1 MTAGVGRGLLPEAQP
16 PPLLNKPT
24 QRFTLAGHFLHQQP
38 LTALIRRIACDVI
51 TQLAPA
57 LAWPGRY
64 PYLLARRYRPH
75 GHNGEPGHL
84 LPDDANRTEPEDMH
98 WSAELWLPGTGRLS
112 AEQEPLC
119 GNTLILAGAATSSCH
134 PGRRRSLAEAWQA
147 TAGHHLCQL
156 AISGSGTA
164 FAVSPV
170 SKLRQLLTSVVPA
183 CLAGTDQ
190 AGRHALRLRHDCVA

>member
-1 MTAGVGRGLLPEAQP
+1 
-16 PPLLNKPT
+16 
-24 QRFTLAGHFLHQQP
+24 
-38 LTALIRRIACDVI
+38 
-51 TQLAPA
+51 
-57 LAWPGRY
+57 
-64 PYLLARRYRPH
+64 
-75 GHNGEPGHL
+75 
-84 LPDDANRTEPEDMH
+84 MH

-164 FAVSPV
+164 VIALAVSPV
-170 SKLRQLLTSVVPA
+170 SKLRQLPASVVPA
-183 CLAGTDQ
+183 RPAGAD
-190 AGRHALRLRHDCVA
+190 